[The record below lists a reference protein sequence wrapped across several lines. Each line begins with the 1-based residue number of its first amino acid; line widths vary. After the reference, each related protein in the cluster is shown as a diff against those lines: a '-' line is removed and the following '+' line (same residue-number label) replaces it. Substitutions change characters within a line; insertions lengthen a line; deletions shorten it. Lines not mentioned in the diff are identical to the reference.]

1 MPLAIS
7 EPEAVAGYVLMHYWD
22 NMDFTDTAR
31 VADDAFMERHFA
43 RYLSAFPYASPDDAR
58 KAVAGL
64 MKRAEADTAAYHRVM
79 DVAERFLTS
88 PNSSMRDEEL
98 YYLFLSAVD
107 SSPFLDSDRRVRVRA
122 QIEDVKKNRIVP
134 IMHKHI
140 ARHRLR
146 LGYGKRHFGNYKIV
160 DVAPV
165 HQGRVG
171 LCHGIFLNRASCR
184 PCIGTRYRQHGADEQ

>member
-1 MPLAIS
+1 MRICVLTSLFVGAMLAVSCSDARSAGGAVKENSVAEADSALVDGGHGDDLVIPEVPLAIS

-43 RYLSAFPYASPDDAR
+43 RYLSAFPYASADDAR
-58 KAVAGL
+58 KAVAAL

-122 QIEDVKKNRIVP
+122 QIEEP
-134 IMHKHI
+134 
-140 ARHRLR
+140 A
-146 LGYGKRHFGNYKIV
+146 GNC
-160 DVAPV
+160 
-165 HQGRVG
+165 
-171 LCHGIFLNRASCR
+171 CH
-184 PCIGTRYRQHGADEQ
+184 

>member
-1 MPLAIS
+1 MPLH
-7 EPEAVAGYVLMHYWD
+7 EGVVGH
-22 NMDFTDTAR
+22 TGR
-31 VADDAFMERHFA
+31 VGKIH
-43 RYLSAFPYASPDDAR
+43 
-58 KAVAGL
+58 
-64 MKRAEADTAAYHRVM
+64 
-79 DVAERFLTS
+79 
-88 PNSSMRDEEL
+88 
-98 YYLFLSAVD
+98 
-107 SSPFLDSDRRVRVRA
+107 
-122 QIEDVKKNRIVP
+122 IVP